1 MSNNLDGSKSVSGNV
16 WKFRE
21 FDERAAKALSQQF
34 GESHGLSEILCKV
47 LAARGVHIH
56 NAEHYLSPNLKNS
69 LPDPLHYKDMER
81 AANRVADAVQ
91 QHEKIAIFGDYDVD
105 GATAASVLKRF
116 FTDCGADSIIH
127 IPDRIEEG
135 YGPNEK
141 AIQGLW
147 DKGARVLITVDCGTV
162 SYEPLAAAKRIG
174 FATIVVDHHIGGEL
188 LPEAFAVINPN
199 RLDET
204 SEHKHLAACGMSF
217 MLAVAVSTVL
227 RSRGYFKDRP
237 EPNLLKLLDLVA
249 LGTICDV
256 MPLHGINR
264 AFVTQGVKILAQRGN
279 LGLAALADVAG
290 LSEKPGVFHLGFM
303 LGPRINAGGRI
314 GEASLGARLLTTSD
328 PEEAKE
334 IAQVLNKLNEERRAI
349 ESLVEIEA
357 TKIVERDGIDTPLIM
372 PVGYGW
378 HQGVVGIVASR
389 LKDRFHK
396 PVAVVTIND
405 GIAKASSRSIP
416 GVDLGAAI
424 ASARDVGLLLTGGG
438 HAMAAGFTA
447 EESKLPA
454 LREFL
459 YERLRSQ
466 VSGTG
471 ERCIKLDGV
480 LGITGITTGLATELG
495 KAAPYGTGN
504 SEPRFVI
511 SNVRLVDCK
520 ELGNNNLRLIFDDGG
535 LGSKAKLFAVAFRV
549 MEGPLG
555 QYFTSSVGHKMN
567 IAARIRLSQWQ
578 GRDRVETQIDDAMP
592 A

>member
-34 GESHGLSEILCKV
+34 GFSELLAKV

-69 LPDPLHYKDMER
+69 LPDPLHYKDMEK
-81 AANRVADAVQ
+81 AANRVADAIMRG
-91 QHEKIAIFGDYDVD
+91 EKIAVFGDYDVD

-116 FTDCGADSIIH
+116 FTDCGADSIIY

-141 AIQGLW
+141 AIQALW
-147 DKGARVLITVDCGTV
+147 DRGARVLITVDCGTV

-174 FATIVVDHHIGGEL
+174 FDTIVVDHHIGGEI
-188 LPEAFAVINPN
+188 LPEAHSVINPN
-199 RLDET
+199 RYDET
-204 SEHKHLAACGMSF
+204 TEHRHLAACGVSF
-217 MLAVAVSTVL
+217 MLAIAVNTIL
-227 RSRGYFKDRP
+227 RARGYFENKP
-237 EPNLLKLLDLVA
+237 EPNLMKLLDLVA

-264 AFVTQGVKILAQRGN
+264 AFVAQGLKILAQRGN
-279 LGLAALADVAG
+279 IGLAALSDVAG

-328 PEEAKE
+328 ANEARD
-334 IAQVLNKLNEERRAI
+334 IALVLNKLNDERRAI
-349 ESLVEIEA
+349 ESMVEEEA
-357 TKIVERDGIDTPLIM
+357 TKVVERDGTDFPLIM

-389 LKDRFHK
+389 LKERLNK

-424 ASARDVGLLLTGGG
+424 ASARDSGLLLTGGG

-447 EESKLPA
+447 EEGKLPE

-459 YERLRSQ
+459 FERLRSQ
-466 VSGTG
+466 VANSG
-471 ERCIKLDGV
+471 ERSLSLDGV
-480 LGITGITTGLATELG
+480 VSITGLNTQLATDLA

-511 SNVRLVDCK
+511 SNIRLVDCK
-520 ELGNNNLRLIFDDGG
+520 ELGNSNLRLIFDDGG
-535 LGSKAKLFAVAFRV
+535 VGSKAKIFAVSFRA
-549 MEGPLG
+549 MENPLG
-555 QYFTSSVGHKMN
+555 MFFLQGIGKRMN
-567 IAARIRLSQWQ
+567 VAARIRLSQWQ
-578 GRDRVETQIDDAMP
+578 GKDRVETQVDDAQL
-592 A
+592 AD